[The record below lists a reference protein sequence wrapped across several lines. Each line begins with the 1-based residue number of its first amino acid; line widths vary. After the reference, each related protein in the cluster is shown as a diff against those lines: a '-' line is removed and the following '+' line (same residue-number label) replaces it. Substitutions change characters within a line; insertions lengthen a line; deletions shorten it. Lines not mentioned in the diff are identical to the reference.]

1 MSREPAIIALTAAM
15 SYVAQAKS
23 ILTQAQ
29 TGLSF
34 VAAQPQFFTRRQA
47 INEAKEKMEEFGPL
61 AAAGLRSLIDRWEEQ
76 EKLIV

>member
-1 MSREPAIIALTAAM
+1 MSREPAIIALATAM

-34 VAAQPQFFTRRQA
+34 VAAQPPFTRRQA
-47 INEAKEKMEEFGPL
+47 ILDAKDKMEEFGPL
-61 AAAGLRSLIDRWEEQ
+61 AAAGLRSLIDHWEEQ
-76 EKLIV
+76 ERMR